1 MQKEIKSTSLGNNK
15 NIIITVLL
23 LVVFTGLG
31 FGAGVKFQQK
41 RNPSFRAQFPGGQM
55 FRGNG
60 EGNQNIQ
67 RGRVGGG
74 MTNGEVIGV
83 DEKSITVKMP
93 DGSSK
98 IVLLSS
104 STTINKSA
112 EGMITDLKT
121 GEKVAVFGTQNSDG
135 SLTAQ
140 SIQLNPTFRNQ
151 PSTVPTK

>member
-1 MQKEIKSTSLGNNK
+1 MQNEVKSTSLGNNK
-15 NIIITVLL
+15 NIVITVLL
-23 LVVFTGLG
+23 LVIFTGLG

-41 RNPSFRAQFPGGQM
+41 RSPNFRAQFTGGQM
-55 FRGNG
+55 ARGVG
-60 EGNQNIQ
+60 DGNQNFQ
-67 RGRVGGG
+67 RGRIGGG

-112 EGMITDLKT
+112 EGTITDLKT

-140 SIQLNPTFRNQ
+140 SIQLNPAFRNQ
-151 PSTVPTK
+151 PTTVPTK